1 MFDII
6 YAIKGTIEIVGTSSW
21 TQIPYHNGKRHGLS
35 REFRNCKPQ
44 IPSPCENVYKELLQ
58 VSYYQ
63 NDRPIGISWRQ
74 LVGGSYMVGEL
85 DKESEEFSGRNILY
99 LYPDLTSGI
108 IGRFVDSKLITGH
121 TCTVQD
127 SEINDETGM
136 LILKVLENKCDV
148 SAMTKIKRD
157 VSTHTRISKNPLV
170 RDEWEKLRVEVRT
183 SLIDTPDGLDPGEG
197 LFAKCKIGKEQIVA
211 LFNGVRQEAIND
223 SSSEYRIR
231 LTVDKDIDI
240 PIEYKDINS
249 YCATLG
255 HKTNHSFRPNSR

>member
-1 MFDII
+1 MFDTI
-6 YAIKGTIEIVGTSSW
+6 YATKGIIEIVGTASW
-21 TQIPYHNGKRHGLS
+21 TQTPYHNGKRHGLS
-35 REFRNCKPQ
+35 REFRGCKPQ
-44 IPSPCENVYKELLQ
+44 FASTCEHFYKELLQ

-63 NDRPIGISWRQ
+63 NDIPIGISWRQ
-74 LVGGSYMVGEL
+74 LIGGSYMVGEL

-108 IGRFVDSKLITGH
+108 RGRFVDSKLITGQ

-127 SEINDETGM
+127 AELYNETGM
-136 LILKVLENKCDV
+136 LILKLLENNCDI

-157 VSTHTRISKNPLV
+157 ESTHTRISKNPMV

-183 SLIDTPDGLDPGEG
+183 SSIDTPDGLDAGEG

-231 LTVDKDIDI
+231 LRVDTDIDI
-240 PIEYKDINS
+240 PIEYKDINK
-249 YCATLG
+249 YCATSG